1 MAKTSNPLA
10 ELCSKRR
17 KDDNATPAATPAR
30 SAPAAGCSV
39 AEDTQESGPLDSS
52 YEDAPLTFHKTG
64 SASAA
69 GGPGAQVAENMGTQD
84 SDEELDIPLIFL
96 QSRSAAGGAGKRRAR
111 VQAGASPA

>member
-1 MAKTSNPLA
+1 MTKEAKH
-10 ELCSKRR
+10 R
-17 KDDNATPAATPAR
+17 KDDNATPAATPAQ
-30 SAPAAGCSV
+30 AAGCSV

>member
-17 KDDNATPAATPAR
+17 RDDNATPAASPAR

-64 SASAA
+64 SASA
-69 GGPGAQVAENMGTQD
+69 GG
-84 SDEELDIPLIFL
+84 
-96 QSRSAAGGAGKRRAR
+96 
-111 VQAGASPA
+111 